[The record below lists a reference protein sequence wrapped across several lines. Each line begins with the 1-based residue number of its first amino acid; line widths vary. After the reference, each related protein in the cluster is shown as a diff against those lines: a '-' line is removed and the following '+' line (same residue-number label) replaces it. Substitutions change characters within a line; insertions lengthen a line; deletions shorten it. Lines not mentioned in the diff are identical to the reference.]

1 MDGKKLEYKGE
12 KALKE
17 IERLTLNA
25 GEVQEEILKRI
36 MEINGGCEYLKKFNL
51 KNKKSS
57 SSVQD
62 LVSDFKRCVPVIAYE
77 DIKPYILRIAN
88 GDHFSLITGQPI
100 TEMLCSSG
108 TSGGKPKIMPS
119 IAEDLDRRTYIP
131 GMDGGK
137 AMYLYFVKAEKS
149 TPCGLPARSVLTS
162 YYKSKHFK
170 CRAFDPYNDLTSPDQ
185 AILCSDSNQSM
196 YCQLLSGLVYRR
208 QVLRLGAVFAS
219 AFLRAISFLQHNWPT
234 LCLDI
239 RTGQLSGAITDSECR
254 AAMSKILLAP
264 DPELAGEIEEICG
277 APSWKGIV
285 YRLWPKAKYIEA
297 VITGSMSQYVPA
309 LRYYSDGKLPLI
321 CTMYA
326 SSECYFGVNL
336 KPLSDPADVAFTLL
350 PNMCYFEF
358 IPLGDENGTFLS
370 NLNKEEEESI
380 PLVDLVDVR
389 LGCYYELVVTTFSG
403 LYRYRIGDV
412 LQVTG
417 FHNKAPQFKFICR
430 RNVVLSIDT
439 DKTNEE
445 DLHRSITAAAKKLLE
460 PHQALLV
467 EYTSYADTSSVPGH
481 YVIYWEIIMH
491 AATCAASAAIDDDAQ
506 VLQDCCIAIE
516 EQLDYVYRRCR
527 SHDKCI
533 GPLEIRVVKPGT
545 FDLLMG
551 NFINEGSSINQYKT
565 PRCIKSNSA
574 LKILESN
581 VMGRHNPLRL
591 QPPLQDHGEAL
602 LVPAPLGPPL
612 VLPRLRVSH
621 GAVRVARLGR
631 GRLSS
636 PPRRHAF
643 IRLPTRPQP
652 CLGPR
657 RVQGRSHSDW
667 DGPVRSLVWLLAWLL
682 HGVQERQPH
691 RRRPGEAMS
700 RLGPPPR
707 CRKS

>member
-25 GEVQEEILKRI
+25 GEVQEEILRRI
-36 MEINGGCEYLKKFNL
+36 MEMNGGCEYLKKSNL
-51 KNKKSS
+51 KNKNSSS

-100 TEMLCSSG
+100 TEMLC
-108 TSGGKPKIMPS
+108 
-119 IAEDLDRRTYIP
+119 RYIP

-170 CRAFDPYNDLTSPDQ
+170 CRAFDPYNDMTSPDQ

-219 AFLRAISFLQHNWPT
+219 AFLRAISFLQHNWPA

-254 AAMSKILLAP
+254 AAMSKILLSP

-285 YRLWPKAKYIEA
+285 YWLWPKAKYIEA

-309 LRYYSDGKLPLI
+309 LRYYSDEKLPLI

-336 KPLSDPADVAFTLL
+336 KPLSEPADVAFTLL

-358 IPLGDENGTFLS
+358 IPL
-370 NLNKEEEESI
+370 
-380 PLVDLVDVR
+380 
-389 LGCYYELVVTTFSG
+389 G

-481 YVIYWEIIMH
+481 YVIYWEIITH
-491 AATCAASAAIDDDAQ
+491 AAAAAIDDDAQ

-581 VMGRHNPLRL
+581 V
-591 QPPLQDHGEAL
+591 
-602 LVPAPLGPPL
+602 
-612 VLPRLRVSH
+612 
-621 GAVRVARLGR
+621 R
-631 GRLSS
+631 GRYFS
-636 PPRRHAF
+636 PRDP
-643 IRLPTRPQP
+643 
-652 CLGPR
+652 
-657 RVQGRSHSDW
+657 
-667 DGPVRSLVWLLAWLL
+667 AWT
-682 HGVQERQPH
+682 P
-691 RRRPGEAMS
+691 
-700 RLGPPPR
+700 
-707 CRKS
+707 